1 MERNFTIFSPSYGK
15 KDEVFGGPVGALWP
29 QALFTFATSGA
40 KFLSSRKTRQARLN
54 NKITGGRNIY
64 FLI

>member
-40 KFLSSRKTRQARLN
+40 KFLSRHDRQ
-54 NKITGGRNIY
+54 G
-64 FLI
+64 